1 VHQVRVTAYFLGR
14 LKTIEAFLAIN
25 ENAGA
30 YEDLLDDLSGNII
43 AYLSQFPLLGRP
55 FLSQKPQS
63 VESLSALAQIPTR
76 SLRTLREYVHKNYI
90 ILYSVDERSPV
101 IYLLTIR
108 HHRELSFDFEKL
120 WQP

>member
-1 VHQVRVTAYFLGR
+1 MHQVRVTAHFLDR
-14 LKTIEAFLAIN
+14 LKTIEAFLASN
-25 ENAGA
+25 ENSSA

-43 AYLSQFPLLGRP
+43 AYLSEFPLIGRP
-55 FLSQKPQS
+55 FVSQKPQS
-63 VESLSALAQIPTR
+63 VESLSALAQVSTR
-76 SLRTLREYVHKNYI
+76 SLSALREYVHKNYI
-90 ILYSVDERSPV
+90 ILYSVDERSPA

>member
-1 VHQVRVTAYFLGR
+1 MHQVRVTAYFLGR

-76 SLRTLREYVHKNYI
+76 SLRTLREYVNKNYI

>member
-1 VHQVRVTAYFLGR
+1 VHQVRVTAYFLDR
-14 LKTIEAFLAIN
+14 LKTIEAFLATN
-25 ENAGA
+25 ENTGA

-43 AYLSQFPLLGRP
+43 AYLSQFPLIGRP

-76 SLRTLREYVHKNYI
+76 SLRTLREYIHKNYI